1 MNALQ
6 FFKTKK
12 AEIVEQT
19 LALIPEAISGD
30 QANRTFFV
38 TANPDG
44 AVTVDYYYYKGTMP
58 LEDNCFFTIKEHET
72 PDPADYGGD
81 SFEDTDVVSI
91 YADRIAGAIDKH
103 IMDIENMKNLHFNQE
118 FSARAEF
125 EDLEAKG
132 WDFTDVYESGQWVDG
147 IETYGF
153 AEAEA
158 LVKERSHVLLS
169 SNDDG
174 DIFYTVCHNIHGTY
188 GADRQLSGDEPKSRR
203 DIQELYDEGKLWEV
217 WNDDEV

>member
-6 FFKTKK
+6 IFKKHK
-12 AEIVEQT
+12 EAIVAQT
-19 LALIPEAISGD
+19 LALIPDAIAGD

-38 TANPDG
+38 TAKSDG
-44 AVTVDYYYYKGTMP
+44 TVTVDYLYYKGTI
-58 LEDNCFFTIKEHET
+58 LLDDSCFFSIKEHDT

-81 SFEDTDVVSI
+81 SFEYIDFEIMYGDIISDV
-91 YADRIAGAIDKH
+91 IAKH
-103 IMDIENMKNLHFNQE
+103 IMELESMENLHFNQE
-118 FSARAEF
+118 FSARADF

-132 WDFTDVYESGQWVDG
+132 WDFTDVYESGQWEDG
-147 IETYGF
+147 IETYDF

-158 LVKERSHVLLS
+158 LVKARSYVLLS

-174 DIFYTVCHNIHGTY
+174 DIFYTVCHKIHGTH

-203 DIQELYDEGKLWEV
+203 DIQELYDEGQLWEV
-217 WNDDEV
+217 LSYWEV